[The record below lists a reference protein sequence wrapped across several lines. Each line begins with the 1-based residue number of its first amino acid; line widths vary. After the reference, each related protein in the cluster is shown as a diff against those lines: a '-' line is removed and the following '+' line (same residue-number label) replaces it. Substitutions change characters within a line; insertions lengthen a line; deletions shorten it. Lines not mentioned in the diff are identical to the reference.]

1 MCINYVL
8 YNSILFV
15 FVKNI
20 MVSIIKIIKLFID
33 LIITIA
39 YRHCSRVKEHVPYI
53 GIMVSPS

>member
-20 MVSIIKIIKLFID
+20 MVSIVKIIKLFID
-33 LIITIA
+33 LIITIV
-39 YRHCSRVKEHVPYI
+39 YRHCSRVNELGV
-53 GIMVSPS
+53 VV